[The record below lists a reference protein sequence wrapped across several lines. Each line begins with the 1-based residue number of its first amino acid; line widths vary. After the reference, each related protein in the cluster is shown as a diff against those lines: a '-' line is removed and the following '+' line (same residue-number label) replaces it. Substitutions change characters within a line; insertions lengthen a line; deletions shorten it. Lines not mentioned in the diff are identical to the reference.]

1 MVATA
6 SPLACPIQVAIGGP
20 TPPVAYA
27 GLVESGLYQLN
38 VTVPNLLNGDA
49 AVAATI
55 DGVSTQTE
63 VSLRVQ
69 Q

>member
-1 MVATA
+1 
-6 SPLACPIQVAIGGP
+6 
-20 TPPVAYA
+20 VAYA
-27 GLVESGLYQLN
+27 GLAESGLYQID
-38 VTVPNLLNGDA
+38 VTVPNLPNGDA